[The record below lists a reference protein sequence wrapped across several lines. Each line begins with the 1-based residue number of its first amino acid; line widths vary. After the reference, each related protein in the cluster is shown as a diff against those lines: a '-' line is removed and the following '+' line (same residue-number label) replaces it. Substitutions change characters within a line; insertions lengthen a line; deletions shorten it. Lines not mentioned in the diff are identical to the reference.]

1 MDKICIWAIT
11 PGGLQIGQKLLKSL
25 PESDFFVSRT
35 ISDSFITP
43 ASAVMFE
50 RLPAMFEKQFRNYR
64 AHICIFSTG
73 IAVRMAAPLLESKL
87 TDPAVVVLDDRAFH
101 VISLVSGHLG
111 GANALTLEVARIT
124 GADPVI
130 TTATDVNRVPSIDM
144 VAKEQHLLIENPKMI
159 KRVNMEFL
167 QKRRVRLIDPLNLVA
182 PYIPEQFL
190 LNEPYQEAGE
200 GELHSSSDLVTVVCS
215 DLENCG
221 KRGWVDSE
229 MEIRDDS
236 STPDSEKYNLVPRE
250 TMILRPA
257 SLMVGM
263 GCNRGTTEG
272 ELMELLIS
280 SFKEQN
286 LCIRSIAG
294 FATTSVKEDEQGLLD
309 LAQRLGRPIAF
320 YDRAALNSVE
330 TIENPSEMVEKHLG
344 VKSVCEAAAIL
355 AAENGNLIV
364 PKIKKGN
371 ATLAVARMAMKK
383 SRESLI

>member
-1 MDKICIWAIT
+1 MNRICIWAIT
-11 PGGLQIGQKLLKSL
+11 PGGLQIGQRLLESL
-25 PESDFFVSRT
+25 PECDLFISQT
-35 ISDSFITP
+35 IAHDFITP
-43 ASAVMFE
+43 DSAVLFE
-50 RLPAMFEKQFRNYR
+50 KLSATFQKQFRSYR

-111 GANALTLEVARIT
+111 GANELTLEVARIT
-124 GADPVI
+124 GANPVI
-130 TTATDVNRVPSIDM
+130 TTATDVNQLPSIDM
-144 VAKEQHLLIENPKMI
+144 VAKEQHLLIENPQMI

-167 QKRRVRLIDPLNLVA
+167 QNRKVRLIDPLNLVS
-182 PYIPEQFL
+182 PYIPEKFL
-190 LNEPYQEAGE
+190 LDEPYQGAGE
-200 GELHSSSDLVTVVCS
+200 DELHSSSELVTVVCS

-221 KRGWVDSE
+221 KRGRVDSE
-229 MEIRDDS
+229 LEIRDDI
-236 STPDSEKYNLVPRE
+236 STSDGEKEKLVPRE
-250 TMILRPA
+250 TLILRPA

-263 GCNRGTTEG
+263 GCNRGTTEE
-272 ELMELLIS
+272 ELMELLTS
-280 SFKEQN
+280 SFKAHN

-309 LAQRLGRPIAF
+309 LAQRLGRPIEF
-320 YDRAALNSVE
+320 YDRASLNSVK

-355 AAENGNLIV
+355 AAENGKLIV

-371 ATLAVARMAMKK
+371 ATLAVARVAIRK